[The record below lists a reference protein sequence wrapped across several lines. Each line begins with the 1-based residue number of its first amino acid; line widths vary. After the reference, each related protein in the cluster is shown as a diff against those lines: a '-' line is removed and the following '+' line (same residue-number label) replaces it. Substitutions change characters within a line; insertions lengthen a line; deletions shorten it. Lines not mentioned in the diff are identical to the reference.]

1 MVAKMLKYKVVTFF
15 IFFVFL
21 YSCSKDQEKVVLV
34 KEKNQKQ
41 EMISNY
47 EEGMN
52 LIEIGDYFSASKKFL
67 EAEIL
72 LPQSQWAS
80 KSVLMASYSYYMQSY
95 YSLAIENLKRYLD
108 TYPNDK
114 NKAYAHYLLAMCY
127 YETIE
132 GEKKDLAPLILS
144 KNELNFII
152 ENYPETDYAYDA
164 RFKIDLINDILA
176 AKEVYIGRHYIK
188 KKKWIP
194 ALNRFKNVLQDYETT
209 VYVEEAIHRLV
220 EIYYILGMENESL
233 KYASLLGYN
242 YNSSEWYKQSYKIL
256 NKKSFSLNFFIKIH
270 ALGLLSLSSMS
281 KNTVYLV

>member
-1 MVAKMLKYKVVTFF
+1 MLKYKITIFF
-15 IFFVFL
+15 IFFIFL
-21 YSCSKDQEKVVLV
+21 YSCSKDQEKVTLV

-52 LIEIGDYFSASKKFL
+52 AIEIGDYFLASKKFL

-72 LPQSQWAS
+72 FPQSQWAS
-80 KSVLMASYSYYMQSY
+80 KSVLMASYSYYLQDY
-95 YSLAIENLKRYLD
+95 YSLAIENLKRYFKL
-108 TYPNDK
+108 YPNDK

-152 ENYPETDYAYDA
+152 ENYPESDYAYDA

-176 AKEVYIGRHYIK
+176 AKEVYLGRHYIK

-194 ALNRFKNVLQDYETT
+194 ALNRFKNVLEEYETT
-209 VYVEEAIHRLV
+209 IHVEEALHRLV
-220 EIYYILGMENESL
+220 EIYHFLGMEDESL

-242 YNSSEWYKQSYKIL
+242 YNSSEWYEETYKIF
-256 NKKSFSLNFFIKIH
+256 NKKYEKPIPKNKKENSKILTRIKSLF
-270 ALGLLSLSSMS
+270 
-281 KNTVYLV
+281 

>member
-1 MVAKMLKYKVVTFF
+1 MYKFKIIF
-15 IFFVFL
+15 IILSLIFF
-21 YSCSKDQEKVVLV
+21 YSCSKETENIKLIKETDQKI
-34 KEKNQKQ
+34 
-41 EMISNY
+41 EMISAY

-52 LIEIGDYFSASKKFL
+52 LFEIGDYFAASKKFL

-72 LPQSQWAS
+72 FPQSQWAP

-95 YSLAIENLKRYLD
+95 YSLAIENIKRYFK

-114 NKAYAHYLLAMCY
+114 NKAYGHYLLAICY

-144 KNELNFII
+144 KKEFDFVIQNFP
-152 ENYPETDYAYDA
+152 NSDYAYDA
-164 RFKIDLINDILA
+164 KFKIDLINDILA

-194 ALNRFKNVLQDYETT
+194 ALNRFKNVLKEYETT
-209 VYVEEAIHRLV
+209 IHVEEAIHRLV
-220 EIYYILGMENESL
+220 EIYYKLGMEEESL

-242 YNSSEWYKQSYKIL
+242 YNSGEWYKETYRIFNKKYDVSIPKNKKRNSKIL
-256 NKKSFSLNFFIKIH
+256 SKIKD
-270 ALGLLSLSSMS
+270 LF
-281 KNTVYLV
+281 